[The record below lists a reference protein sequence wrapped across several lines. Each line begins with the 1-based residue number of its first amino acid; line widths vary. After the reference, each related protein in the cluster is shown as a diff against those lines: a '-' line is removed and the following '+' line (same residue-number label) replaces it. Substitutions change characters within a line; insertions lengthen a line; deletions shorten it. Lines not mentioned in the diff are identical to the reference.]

1 MIPNFES
8 LRVEAVRRGG
18 LRMAIAYAQDDVS
31 LEVAVSA
38 KNSGLAQPIL
48 LGEPDAMRQGLERL
62 GADPAAYE
70 LDPCASIDA
79 CAARAVDLARSGAAD
94 GILKGLMPTEALL
107 KAVLDRDTGLR
118 TDRLLSDVR
127 LYDHPFKDAGFLG
140 ITDGGVTPAPS
151 LEQKRGILENA
162 VHVYHCLG
170 FHTPRVA
177 VLCATEKVSAGMPH
191 TVEAR
196 QLAEAQQR
204 GDITGCLVDGPLSLD
219 LALSAQAAAR
229 KGYHSDVAGQ
239 ADLIVGPTIE
249 ASNAVAKTLV
259 VFDGAVPGQV
269 VTGAR
274 VPILIPSRADD
285 AEVKLNS
292 LALATIVATHG

>member
-8 LRVEAVRRGG
+8 LRREAVRRGG

-38 KNSGLAQPIL
+38 RKMGLAQPIL
-48 LGEPDAMRQGLERL
+48 IGALDAMRQGLERL
-62 GADPAAYE
+62 GADPADYE
-70 LDPCASIDA
+70 LDPCARVDA

-94 GILKGLMPTEALL
+94 CILKGLMPTEALL
-107 KAVLDRDTGLR
+107 KAVLDRDSGLR

-127 LYDHPFKDAGFLG
+127 LYDHPFRDAGFLG

-151 LEQKRGILENA
+151 LEQKRGILENG

-196 QLAEAQQR
+196 QLAEAQRR
-204 GDITGCLVDGPLSLD
+204 GDIAGCLVDGPLSLD
-219 LALSAQAAAR
+219 LALSAQAAER
-229 KGYHSDVAGQ
+229 KGYRSAVAGQ

-269 VTGAR
+269 VIGAR

-292 LALATIVATHG
+292 VALATLVATQR

>member
-31 LEVAVSA
+31 LEVAVGA
-38 KNSGLAQPIL
+38 RKTGLAQPIL
-48 LGEPDAMRQGLERL
+48 LGEPDAMCQGLERL
-62 GADPAAYE
+62 GEAPAEYE
-70 LDPCASIDA
+70 LDPCASVDA

-94 GILKGLMPTEALL
+94 VILKGLMPTEALL

-127 LYDHPFKDAGFLG
+127 LYDHPFKDTGFLG
-140 ITDGGVTPAPS
+140 ITDGGVTPAPT

-170 FHTPRVA
+170 FDTPRVA
-177 VLCATEKVSAGMPH
+177 VLCATEKVSRGMPH

-204 GDITGCLVDGPLSLD
+204 GEITGCLVDGPLSLD
-219 LALSAQAAAR
+219 LALSAQAAKR

-269 VTGAR
+269 VTGAQ